1 MKIISQILIIGISLI
16 VLFVGIIVFDSFF
29 YRDTKPGENITN
41 LQEFLQWK
49 ESEVRFV
56 GEYSYGNEVFT
67 VYMTSSGRSFPSGPC
82 AYLFDTNGK
91 FIDWTGDMGDFST
104 VQRKFELMSGNVK
117 KIQKYDEFKAKR
129 SP

>member
-16 VLFVGIIVFDSFF
+16 VLLVGIIVFDSFF

-56 GEYSYGNEVFT
+56 GEYSHGNEVFT
-67 VYMTSSGRSFPSGPC
+67 VYMTPSGRSLPSGPC
-82 AYLFDTNGK
+82 AYLFDKDGK